1 MIASIESPSTLSLKE
16 FLELPETKPASE
28 YIDGKIYQKPM
39 PQGKHSSLQTRLPA
53 VINQVGEP
61 QQLASAFTELRVTFG
76 KRSIVPDI
84 SVFEWARIPLDA
96 NGEIENKI
104 EIPPDWVIEIL
115 SPEQTSTRVIE
126 KIIFYLKNGTK
137 QGWFIDPEERLIMV
151 FTPNQLPTTM
161 EGEDILPVLSVLG
174 DWQLSVA
181 DVFGLLNFRNR
192 GTGILPVI

>member
-1 MIASIESPSTLSLKE
+1 MIASIESPPTLSLKE

-39 PQGKHSSLQTRLPA
+39 PQGKHSRLQTRFSA

-96 NGEIENKI
+96 NGEVENKI
-104 EIPPDWVIEIL
+104 EFAPDWVIEIL
-115 SPEQTSTRVIE
+115 SPEQSSGLVID
-126 KIIFYLKNGTK
+126 KIIFSIENGTK
-137 QGWFIDPEERLIMV
+137 LGWFIEPETRLIMV
-151 FTPNQLPTTM
+151 FTPNQLPAVRR
-161 EGEDILPVLSVLG
+161 GEDILPVLSVLG

-181 DVFGLLNFRNR
+181 DIFGWL
-192 GTGILPVI
+192 VV

>member
-1 MIASIESPSTLSLKE
+1 MLLSVESPTKISLEE

-39 PQGKHSSLQTRLPA
+39 GQGKHSTLQIELA
-53 VINQVGEP
+53 SAINQVGKR
-61 QQLASAFTELRVTFG
+61 QKLAYAFPELRVTFG

-115 SPEQTSTRVIE
+115 SPEQSSARVIE
-126 KIIFYLKNGTK
+126 KIIFCLQNGSK
-137 QGWFIDPEERLIMV
+137 LGWFIEPEERLIMV

>member
-1 MIASIESPSTLSLKE
+1 MIASIESPPTLSLKE

-39 PQGKHSSLQTRLPA
+39 PQGKHSSLQTRFPA
-53 VINQVGEP
+53 VINQVAEP
-61 QQLASAFTELRVTFG
+61 QQLASAFIELRVTFG
-76 KRSIVPDI
+76 KRSLVPDI
-84 SVFEWARIPLDA
+84 SVFEWDRIPLDA
-96 NGEIENKI
+96 NGEVENKI
-104 EIPPDWVIEIL
+104 EIAPDWVIEIL
-115 SPEQTSTRVIE
+115 SPDQTSTRVIE
-126 KIIFYLKNGTK
+126 KIIFCLKNGTK
-137 QGWFIDPEERLIMV
+137 LGWFIDPEERLMMV

-161 EGEDILPVLSVLG
+161 EGEDRLPVLSVLG